1 MIGKYSFDGL
11 NFLKFNILNNLKND
25 LLKIELDG
33 EYGKNLKIDIIN
45 YEKPKNSIA
54 DVLLK
59 LEKNKDDFII
69 KKLLFSEKR
78 ILLILRTLNLKI
90 IILYLLKRQNLKHI
104 KKIILTMILLL
115 IVKIKSFIFGTQFD
129 ATYLPKILNNQNSK
143 NLFSTI
149 NSDIEIDL
157 RKLKLLCRKS
167 SRILN

>member
-1 MIGKYSFDGL
+1 MEEKLKQIFLQETKVEFAFGSKTINSKMIGKYSFDGL

-69 KKLLFSEKR
+69 KKLLFSEKKN
-78 ILLILRTLNLKI
+78 IIDIENIKFKNNNLISFEKPKFKTYKKNNINNDFTVNSKNKI
-90 IILYLLKRQNLKHI
+90 
-104 KKIILTMILLL
+104 
-115 IVKIKSFIFGTQFD
+115 FIFGTQFD
-129 ATYLPKILNNQNSK
+129 STYLPK
-143 NLFSTI
+143 F
-149 NSDIEIDL
+149 
-157 RKLKLLCRKS
+157 
-167 SRILN
+167 